1 MQAILYVFMGAF
13 PNTGCENENCSRF
26 AQPASALTV
35 RASTEGAGLD
45 YVLVLTLGLAAGT
58 LGGIVGFG
66 TSVMLMPAMVLVFG
80 PQQAVPIMA
89 IAGIMGNASRVA
101 AWWSEVDWRT
111 TLAFSAGAIPG
122 VVGGANTLLALP
134 PGVVEA
140 FLGVFFIALIPV
152 RRWMAA
158 QHWKLN
164 RWHMAL
170 VGLGIGF
177 LSGIVASTG
186 PVNTPFFLMHGLV
199 KGAFLGTEALGSVAV
214 YLSKAITFR
223 TLDALPVEAIEKGL
237 IIGTSLVAG
246 AFIAKRYVRQ
256 LDAERFRLLMDGL
269 LLVAGATML
278 WAAVA
283 R

>member
-1 MQAILYVFMGAF
+1 
-13 PNTGCENENCSRF
+13 
-26 AQPASALTV
+26 V
-35 RASTEGAGLD
+35 RPEIEGAGLD

-170 VGLGIGF
+170 VGVGIGF

-199 KGAFLGTEALGSVAV
+199 KGAFLGTEAAASMVMFVA
-214 YLSKAITFR
+214 KAIAFR
-223 TLDALPVEAIEKGL
+223 SLGALPL
-237 IIGTSLVAG
+237 HIITEGVIVGTSLVAG
-246 AFIAKRYVRQ
+246 AFIGKHYVKMI
-256 LDAERFRLLMDGL
+256 APEKFKVLMDAL
-269 LLVAGATML
+269 LLLAGLVML

-283 R
+283 K